1 MTPPPDC
8 SATTNAAVS
17 SIAFIG
23 AGPTTLYTLAAF
35 LKHRTAPASIT
46 VFEQQPTAG
55 LGAPYRPGWND
66 AAMLANIASL
76 EIPPIR
82 STLLAWL
89 QTQGPE
95 ALATLNVRAE
105 DLHDRA
111 FLPRLVLGRYFAA
124 QFDALIDEARR
135 SGLDIEV
142 RTGSTV
148 IDAFS
153 LGDRIRL
160 TIAPRLGFVTDETFD
175 HVVLATGH
183 QWPRTPEIRPGYFLT
198 PWPASNLA
206 AVPAGPVGIRGT
218 SLTAIDTAVA
228 IALAHGAFV
237 ETESGLDYRINPG
250 SENLALTLMSRKG
263 VLPEADFYFPLP
275 HPPLRLCTPEAVESL
290 ILSGAPDLLDQ
301 VFTLFKA
308 ELALAD
314 PDYAQALQLEAA
326 SLEDFG
332 HAYFAQRAASDP
344 FVWAKA
350 NLDETRINHARRIAV
365 PWRCA
370 ILRLHEVVGAVAPHL
385 DAATFDRFERCLKPV
400 LVDNYGAVPQ
410 ASIERLLALHRAGRL
425 EVLALGDDC
434 RIDTH
439 TPACGARLETAGGG
453 RHYPVFIEATGQRP
467 LPAAAFPFPGLRSQ
481 GIITDQTGAGAPTAV
496 RGVAIDEAFHP
507 VSDTHATDR
516 LFCLSLPY
524 IMGRHPFAQGITS
537 SHEMGEQVG
546 RALAQAV
553 AAADRH
559 PRTAEAA

>member
-1 MTPPPDC
+1 MTPSPD
-8 SATTNAAVS
+8 SRTTGFPGP
-17 SIAFIG
+17 SIAFVG

-35 LKHRTAPASIT
+35 LKQRTVPASIT

-66 AAMLANIASL
+66 AAMLANIASV

-89 QTQGPE
+89 QTQDSK
-95 ALATLNVRAE
+95 ALAALNVRNE

-124 QFDALIDEARR
+124 QFEALIQEARR

-142 RTGSTV
+142 RTGSRV

-183 QWPRTPEIRPGYFLT
+183 QWPQTPEIRPGYFLT

-206 AVPAGPVGIRGT
+206 TVPAGPVGIRGT

-237 ETESGLDYRINPG
+237 ETDSGLDYRINPG
-250 SENLALTLMSRKG
+250 SEDLALTLMSRKG

-290 ILSGAPDLLDQ
+290 ILSCAPDLLDQ

-314 PDYAQALQLEAA
+314 PDYAQALQLETAN
-326 SLEDFG
+326 LEDFG
-332 HAYFAQRAASDP
+332 QAYFAERAASDP

-350 NLDETRINHARRIAV
+350 NLDESRLNHARHVAV

-400 LVDNYGAVPQ
+400 LVDNYGAVPH
-410 ASIERLLALHRAGRL
+410 ASIVRLLALHRAGRL
-425 EVLALGDDC
+425 AVLALGDDY
-434 RIDTH
+434 RIDTN
-439 TPACGARLETAGGG
+439 TPACGAVLETTGG
-453 RHYPVFIEATGQRP
+453 RQHYPVFIEATGQRP
-467 LPAAAFPFPGLRSQ
+467 LPAADFPFPGLRTQ
-481 GIITDQTGAGAPTAV
+481 GIIVDQADAGDPSAV

-507 VSDTHATDR
+507 VGTAHTTDR

-546 RALAQAV
+546 QALAQAV
-553 AAADRH
+553 AAADSS
-559 PRTAEAA
+559 PKTAEAA